1 MNKEIKLFNHIF
13 KNPIMPASGTFGFGY
28 EFSSYY
34 DLNILGSIV
43 LKGTT
48 LEERFGN
55 PLPRIADCPNGLLN
69 SIGLQN
75 PGIDKVINEELVK
88 LKQVYNDKV
97 IINVG
102 GHSFEDYLK
111 TCEKCNNVESILAVE
126 LNISCPNVKEGGMQF
141 GVDEEVAY
149 KLVKEVKKVLTKP
162 LIVKLSPNVTDIVKM
177 AKSVEKAGADAI
189 SLINT
194 LVGMRI
200 DLNTKKPILAV
211 KKGGY
216 SGPGVY
222 PVALRMVYDVYENV
236 NIPIIGMGG
245 ISSANDVI
253 EMMLAGASLVEIGSL
268 NLVDPLGLPKI
279 INDLDK
285 IMVKYNISDLNSIIG
300 LAHK

>member
-1 MNKEIKLFNHIF
+1 MAAK
-13 KNPIMPASGTFGFGY
+13 
-28 EFSSYY
+28 
-34 DLNILGSIV
+34 
-43 LKGTT
+43 
-48 LEERFGN
+48 
-55 PLPRIADCPNGLLN
+55 IAN
-69 SIGLQN
+69 
-75 PGIDKVINEELVK
+75 
-88 LKQVYNDKV
+88 
-97 IINVG
+97 
-102 GHSFEDYLK
+102 
-111 TCEKCNNVESILAVE
+111 T
-126 LNISCPNVKEGGMQF
+126 
-141 GVDEEVAY
+141 
-149 KLVKEVKKVLTKP
+149 
-162 LIVKLSPNVTDIVKM
+162 
-177 AKSVEKAGADAI
+177 ADAI

-279 INDLDK
+279 IADLDK
-285 IMVKYNISDLNSIIG
+285 VMVKYNINDLNSIIG